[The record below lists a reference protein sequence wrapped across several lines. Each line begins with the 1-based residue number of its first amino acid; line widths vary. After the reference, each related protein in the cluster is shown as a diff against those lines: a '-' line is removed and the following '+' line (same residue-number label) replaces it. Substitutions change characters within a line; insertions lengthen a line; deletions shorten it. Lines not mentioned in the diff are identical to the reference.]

1 MVVRHPLGVLPINGR
16 RGGRKEEF
24 NPFAKDASQQHRRR
38 RDERERQH
46 PRRPAAPVDQPV
58 APKKDIKA
66 DLERKQRE
74 AIEKLEQKGDVV
86 APKVAPAPV
95 PVAREPTRQD
105 EDRPVVLSHED
116 RLAELRRKSEAAKQ
130 SASRIEAAPELK
142 SVETETIE
150 AAAMVEAEPAGT
162 MEAVTQTEAQPSSNA
177 KSAKNVFA
185 RIETKVAPK
194 QDRRRGRRRM
204 DKKGGGRQKQ
214 EKKLNRQKYLEYKYA
229 AKDILDNPNVPEE
242 HRSNVLGQIWAKG
255 ERQGIDECLEFIE
268 SKEAELILPQDVG
281 EQLRDLVKRMTT
293 KR

>member
-1 MVVRHPLGVLPINGR
+1 MVVRHSLGVLPINGR

-46 PRRPAAPVDQPV
+46 PRRPTAPVDQPV

-86 APKVAPAPV
+86 APQVAPAPV
-95 PVAREPTRQD
+95 PVAREPARQD
-105 EDRPVVLSHED
+105 ENRPVVLSHED

-130 SASRIEAAPELK
+130 SASKIEATPELK
-142 SVETETIE
+142 TEDVQSIE
-150 AAAMVEAEPAGT
+150 AAATVVSEDLST
-162 MEAVTQTEAQPSSNA
+162 VKAVTDAESEPVINT

-185 RIETKVAPK
+185 RIETKITPK

-255 ERQGIDECLEFIE
+255 ERQGIDECLDFIE
-268 SKEAELILPQDVG
+268 SKEAELILPEDVS

>member
-1 MVVRHPLGVLPINGR
+1 MGVLPINGR

-46 PRRPAAPVDQPV
+46 PRRPTAPAEQPI
-58 APKKDIKA
+58 APQKDIKA

-74 AIEKLEQKGDVV
+74 AMEKLEQKGDVQ
-86 APKVAPAPV
+86 APAVAPAPV
-95 PVAREPTRQD
+95 PVAREATRQT
-105 EDRPVVLSHED
+105 EEKPIVQSHED
-116 RLAELRRKSEAAKQ
+116 RLAELRRKSEATKQ
-130 SASRIEAAPELK
+130 NASRIEATPELK
-142 SVETETIE
+142 PSELDVAASEAVIE
-150 AAAMVEAEPAGT
+150 AKSTDLPSAQQNQDGDDT
-162 MEAVTQTEAQPSSNA
+162 IAVKT
-177 KSAKNVFA
+177 AKNVFA
-185 RIETKVAPK
+185 RIETKIAPK

-255 ERQGIDECLEFIE
+255 ERQGIDECLEYIE
-268 SKEAELILPQDVG
+268 SKEEELILPAEVG

>member
-1 MVVRHPLGVLPINGR
+1 MVVRLPLGVLPINGR

-38 RDERERQH
+38 RDERDRQH
-46 PRRPAAPVDQPV
+46 PRRPTAPVEQPV

-74 AIEKLEQKGDVV
+74 AIEKLEQKGDVA
-86 APKVAPAPV
+86 APAVAPAPV
-95 PVAREPTRQD
+95 PVAREPTRPNEEKPMVQ
-105 EDRPVVLSHED
+105 SHED
-116 RLAELRRKSEAAKQ
+116 RLAELRRKSEATKQ
-130 SASRIEAAPELK
+130 NASRIEASPELK
-142 SVETETIE
+142 PVEPQPMISDT
-150 AAAMVEAEPAGT
+150 VS
-162 MEAVTQTEAQPSSNA
+162 EAQPTTTVQPKSGETTSESTPT

-242 HRSNVLGQIWAKG
+242 HRSNVLGQVWAKG
-255 ERQGIDECLEFIE
+255 ERQGIDDCLEYIE
-268 SKEAELILPQDVG
+268 AKEAELILPSEVG
-281 EQLRDLVKRMTT
+281 DQLRDLVKRMTT

>member
-1 MVVRHPLGVLPINGR
+1 MGVLPINGR

-46 PRRPAAPVDQPV
+46 PRRPTAPAEQPI
-58 APKKDIKA
+58 APQKDIKA

-74 AIEKLEQKGDVV
+74 AMEKLEQKGDVQ
-86 APKVAPAPV
+86 APAVAPAPV
-95 PVAREPTRQD
+95 PVAREATRQT
-105 EDRPVVLSHED
+105 EEKPIVQSHED
-116 RLAELRRKSEAAKQ
+116 RLAELRRKSEATKQ
-130 SASRIEAAPELK
+130 NASRIEATPELK
-142 SVETETIE
+142 PSELDVV
-150 AAAMVEAEPAGT
+150 AS
-162 MEAVTQTEAQPSSNA
+162 EAVVEAQPSDLPSAQQNQDGDDTIA
-177 KSAKNVFA
+177 VKTAKNVFA
-185 RIETKVAPK
+185 RIETKIAPK

-255 ERQGIDECLEFIE
+255 ERQGIDECLEYIE
-268 SKEAELILPQDVG
+268 SKEEELILPAEVG

>member
-1 MVVRHPLGVLPINGR
+1 MVVRLSLGVLPINGR

-46 PRRPAAPVDQPV
+46 PRRPAAPVEQPV

-86 APKVAPAPV
+86 APEVAPAPV
-95 PVAREPTRQD
+95 PAARKPTRQV
-105 EDRPVVLSHED
+105 EDRPVVLSNED

-130 SASRIEAAPELK
+130 SASRIDAAPELK
-142 SVETETIE
+142 SVETQTVE
-150 AAAMVEAEPAGT
+150 ASASVEAEPTGT
-162 MEAVTQTEAQPSSNA
+162 MDAVMPTEPQPASNG

-185 RIETKVAPK
+185 RIETKVTPK

-268 SKEAELILPQDVG
+268 SKEAELILPADVG

>member
-1 MVVRHPLGVLPINGR
+1 MVVRLSLGVLPINGR

-46 PRRPAAPVDQPV
+46 PRRPTAPAEQPA

-74 AIEKLEQKGDVV
+74 AMEKLEQKGDVS
-86 APKVAPAPV
+86 APEVAPAPV
-95 PVAREPTRQD
+95 PVARESQQKSEEKPI
-105 EDRPVVLSHED
+105 VLSHED
-116 RLAELRRKSEAAKQ
+116 RLAELRRKSEATKQ
-130 SASRIEAAPELK
+130 NASRIEAAPELK
-142 SVETETIE
+142 AAEPDTVVPE
-150 AAAMVEAEPAGT
+150 AAV
-162 MEAVTQTEAQPSSNA
+162 VAQPSTMEKPTQASEA
-177 KSAKNVFA
+177 AQTAPVKLAKNVFA
-185 RIETKVAPK
+185 RIETTVAPK

-214 EKKLNRQKYLEYKYA
+214 EKELNRQKYLEYKYA

-242 HRSNVLGQIWAKG
+242 HRSNVLGQVWAKG
-255 ERQGIDECLEFIE
+255 ERQGIDECLEYIE
-268 SKEAELILPQDVG
+268 LKEEELILPAEVG

>member
-1 MVVRHPLGVLPINGR
+1 MVVRHSLGVLPINGR

-46 PRRPAAPVDQPV
+46 PRRPTAPVDQPV

-86 APKVAPAPV
+86 APQVAPAPV
-95 PVAREPTRQD
+95 PVAREPARQD
-105 EDRPVVLSHED
+105 ENRPVVLSHED

-130 SASRIEAAPELK
+130 SASKIEATPELK
-142 SVETETIE
+142 TEDVQSIE
-150 AAAMVEAEPAGT
+150 AAATVVSEDLST
-162 MEAVTQTEAQPSSNA
+162 VKAVTHAESEPVINT

-185 RIETKVAPK
+185 RIETKITPK

-255 ERQGIDECLEFIE
+255 ERQGIDECLDFIE
-268 SKEAELILPQDVG
+268 SKEAELILPEDVS

>member
-1 MVVRHPLGVLPINGR
+1 MVVRHSLGVLPINGR

-46 PRRPAAPVDQPV
+46 PRRPAAPTEQPV

-86 APKVAPAPV
+86 APQVAPAPV
-95 PVAREPTRQD
+95 PVAREPARQD

-130 SASRIEAAPELK
+130 NASRIEAAPELK
-142 SVETETIE
+142 NDEVQTIETTATVVSEEATTIKPVMQAETE
-150 AAAMVEAEPAGT
+150 PA
-162 MEAVTQTEAQPSSNA
+162 PST

-185 RIETKVAPK
+185 RIETKIAPK

-242 HRSNVLGQIWAKG
+242 HHSNVLGQIWAKG
-255 ERQGIDECLEFIE
+255 ERQGIDECLDFIE
-268 SKEAELILPQDVG
+268 SKEAELILPEDVG

>member
-1 MVVRHPLGVLPINGR
+1 MGVLPINGR

-46 PRRPAAPVDQPV
+46 PRRPTTPVEQPV
-58 APKKDIKA
+58 APQKDIKA

-74 AIEKLEQKGDVV
+74 AMEKLEQKGDVQ
-86 APKVAPAPV
+86 APAVAPAPV
-95 PVAREPTRQD
+95 PVAREATRQT
-105 EDRPVVLSHED
+105 EEKPIVQSHED
-116 RLAELRRKSEAAKQ
+116 RLAELRRKSEATKQ
-130 SASRIEAAPELK
+130 NASRIEATPELK
-142 SVETETIE
+142 
-150 AAAMVEAEPAGT
+150 AAEPDVIAS
-162 MEAVTQTEAQPSSNA
+162 EAVANVQPSDLQAAQQEQGREDAVSV

-185 RIETKVAPK
+185 RIETKIAPK

-214 EKKLNRQKYLEYKYA
+214 EKKLNRQKYLEYKYT

-255 ERQGIDECLEFIE
+255 ERQGIDECLEYIE
-268 SKEAELILPQDVG
+268 SKEEELILPAEVG

>member
-1 MVVRHPLGVLPINGR
+1 MGVLTINGR

-46 PRRPAAPVDQPV
+46 PRRPTTPVEQPV
-58 APKKDIKA
+58 APQKDIKA

-74 AIEKLEQKGDVV
+74 AMQKLEQKGDVQ
-86 APKVAPAPV
+86 APAVAPAPV
-95 PVAREPTRQD
+95 PVARKATRQT
-105 EDRPVVLSHED
+105 EERPIVQSHED
-116 RLAELRRKSEAAKQ
+116 RLAELRRKSEATKQ
-130 SASRIEAAPELK
+130 NASRIEAAPELK
-142 SVETETIE
+142 S
-150 AAAMVEAEPAGT
+150 AEPEVVAS
-162 MEAVTQTEAQPSSNA
+162 EAVVNAQPSGLQSA
-177 KSAKNVFA
+177 QQEQGREDSVSVKSAKNVFA
-185 RIETKVAPK
+185 RIETKIAPK

-255 ERQGIDECLEFIE
+255 ERQGIDDCLDYIE
-268 SKEAELILPQDVG
+268 SKEEELILPAEVG

-293 KR
+293 RR

>member
-1 MVVRHPLGVLPINGR
+1 MGVLPINGR

-46 PRRPAAPVDQPV
+46 PRRPTAPSEQPV
-58 APKKDIKA
+58 APQKDIKA

-74 AIEKLEQKGDVV
+74 AMEKLEQKGDVQ
-86 APKVAPAPV
+86 APAVAPAPV
-95 PVAREPTRQD
+95 PVAREATRQT
-105 EDRPVVLSHED
+105 EEKPIVQSHED
-116 RLAELRRKSEAAKQ
+116 RLAELRRKSEATKQ
-130 SASRIEAAPELK
+130 NASRIEATPELK
-142 SVETETIE
+142 PSELDVV
-150 AAAMVEAEPAGT
+150 AS
-162 MEAVTQTEAQPSSNA
+162 EAVVEAQPTDLPSAQQNQDGDDTIA
-177 KSAKNVFA
+177 VKTAKNVFA
-185 RIETKVAPK
+185 RIETKIAPK

-255 ERQGIDECLEFIE
+255 ERQGIDECLEYIE
-268 SKEAELILPQDVG
+268 SKEEELILPAEVG

>member
-1 MVVRHPLGVLPINGR
+1 MGVLPINGR

-46 PRRPAAPVDQPV
+46 PRRPTTPAEQPV
-58 APKKDIKA
+58 APQKDIKA
-66 DLERKQRE
+66 DFERKQRE
-74 AIEKLEQKGDVV
+74 AMEKLEQKGDVQ
-86 APKVAPAPV
+86 APVVAPAPV
-95 PVAREPTRQD
+95 PVAREATRQS
-105 EDRPVVLSHED
+105 EEKPVVQSHED
-116 RLAELRRKSEAAKQ
+116 RLAELRRKSEATKQ
-130 SASRIEAAPELK
+130 NASRIEATPELK
-142 SVETETIE
+142 S
-150 AAAMVEAEPAGT
+150 AEP
-162 MEAVTQTEAQPSSNA
+162 EAIASEAIAEAQPSDLQSHQQDQVREDSISI
-177 KSAKNVFA
+177 KPAKNVFA
-185 RIETKVAPK
+185 PIETKVAPK

-255 ERQGIDECLEFIE
+255 ERQGIDECLEYIE
-268 SKEAELILPQDVG
+268 SKEEELILPAEVG
-281 EQLRDLVKRMTT
+281 VQLRDLVKRMTT

>member
-1 MVVRHPLGVLPINGR
+1 MVVRLSLGALSINGR
-16 RGGRKEEF
+16 RGGRKKDEF

-46 PRRPAAPVDQPV
+46 ARRPATPAEPDAPQQQKP
-58 APKKDIKA
+58 DIKA

-86 APKVAPAPV
+86 APEIAPAPV
-95 PVAREPTRQD
+95 PVDMPRKKQD
-105 EDRPVVLSHED
+105 DQPAVLSHEE
-116 RLAELRRKSEAAKQ
+116 RIAELRRKSEATKKN
-130 SASRIEAAPELK
+130 ASRIESAPETSPSAPL
-142 SVETETIE
+142 IL
-150 AAAMVEAEPAGT
+150 EAEQGTSELAPASNETNSKGGT
-162 MEAVTQTEAQPSSNA
+162 SASA

-185 RIETKVAPK
+185 KIETKVAPK
-194 QDRRRGRRRM
+194 KDRRRRRRF

-242 HRSNVLGQIWAKG
+242 HRSNVLGQVWAKG
-255 ERQGIDECLEFIE
+255 ERQGVDECLDYIE
-268 SKEAELILPQDVG
+268 SKEEELILPEDVG
-281 EQLRDLVKRMTT
+281 NKLRDLIRRMTT

>member
-1 MVVRHPLGVLPINGR
+1 MVVRLSLGALSINGR
-16 RGGRKEEF
+16 RGGRKKDEF

-46 PRRPAAPVDQPV
+46 ARRPATPAEPDAPQPQK
-58 APKKDIKA
+58 PDIKA

-86 APKVAPAPV
+86 APEVAPAPV
-95 PVAREPTRQD
+95 PVDMPRKKQDDQPT
-105 EDRPVVLSHED
+105 VLSHEE
-116 RLAELRRKSEAAKQ
+116 RIAELRRKSEATKKN
-130 SASRIEAAPELK
+130 ASRIESAPET
-142 SVETETIE
+142 SPSAPQTIE
-150 AAAMVEAEPAGT
+150 AEQGTSDLAPASNEIDSNGGT
-162 MEAVTQTEAQPSSNA
+162 GLST

-185 RIETKVAPK
+185 KIETNIAPK
-194 QDRRRGRRRM
+194 KDRRRRRRF

-242 HRSNVLGQIWAKG
+242 HRSNVLGQVWAKG
-255 ERQGIDECLEFIE
+255 ERQGVDECLEYIE
-268 SKEAELILPQDVG
+268 SKEEELILPEDVG
-281 EQLRDLVKRMTT
+281 NKLRDLIRRMTT

>member
-1 MVVRHPLGVLPINGR
+1 MGVLPINGR

-46 PRRPAAPVDQPV
+46 PRRPTTPVEQPV
-58 APKKDIKA
+58 APQKDIKA

-74 AIEKLEQKGDVV
+74 AMEKLEQKGDVQ
-86 APKVAPAPV
+86 APAVAPAPV
-95 PVAREPTRQD
+95 PVARETTRQT
-105 EDRPVVLSHED
+105 EEKPIVQSHED
-116 RLAELRRKSEAAKQ
+116 RLAELRRKSEATKQ
-130 SASRIEAAPELK
+130 NASRIEAMPDLK
-142 SVETETIE
+142 S
-150 AAAMVEAEPAGT
+150 AEPEVIAS
-162 MEAVTQTEAQPSSNA
+162 EAVAQAQPSDLQSA
-177 KSAKNVFA
+177 QEEQGREDPVSVKSAKNVFA
-185 RIETKVAPK
+185 RIETKIAPK

-255 ERQGIDECLEFIE
+255 ERQGIDECLEYIE
-268 SKEAELILPQDVG
+268 SKEEELILPAEVG

>member
-1 MVVRHPLGVLPINGR
+1 MVVRLSLGVLPINGR

-38 RDERERQH
+38 RDERDRQQT
-46 PRRPAAPVDQPV
+46 RRPTPPTEQPV
-58 APKKDIKA
+58 APQKDIKA

-86 APKVAPAPV
+86 APDVTPAPV
-95 PVAREPTRQD
+95 PVARESTRTAEEKPIVQ
-105 EDRPVVLSHED
+105 SHED
-116 RLAELRRKSEAAKQ
+116 RLAELRRKSEATKQ
-130 SASRIEAAPELK
+130 NASRIEAAPELRLG
-142 SVETETIE
+142 EPQITILDAVDDAQSTSE
-150 AAAMVEAEPAGT
+150 LNSINGDEEPKIKNSK
-162 MEAVTQTEAQPSSNA
+162 QL
-177 KSAKNVFA
+177 KNVFA
-185 RIETKVAPK
+185 RIETTVAPK

-268 SKEAELILPQDVG
+268 SKEEELILPTEVS
-281 EQLRDLVKRMTT
+281 ERLRELVKRMTT

>member
-1 MVVRHPLGVLPINGR
+1 MVVRLSLGVLPINGR
-16 RGGRKEEF
+16 RGGKKEEF

-38 RDERERQH
+38 RDERDRQQT
-46 PRRPAAPVDQPV
+46 RRPAAPAEQPV

-74 AIEKLEQKGDVV
+74 AMEKLEQKGDVV
-86 APKVAPAPV
+86 APEVAPAPV
-95 PVAREPTRQD
+95 PVARESTRTTEEKPLKQ
-105 EDRPVVLSHED
+105 SHED
-116 RLAELRRKSEAAKQ
+116 RLAELRRKSEATKQ
-130 SASRIEAAPELK
+130 NASRIEAAPDLKLGELQK
-142 SVETETIE
+142 PASDVVANAETAPVVNSLEIE
-150 AAAMVEAEPAGT
+150 RQPEAGT
-162 MEAVTQTEAQPSSNA
+162 V
-177 KSAKNVFA
+177 KHAKNVFA

-268 SKEAELILPQDVG
+268 AKEEELILPAEIG
-281 EQLRDLVKRMTT
+281 EQLRNLVKKMTT